1 MAVNESPDILDARD
15 VVADRQRPL
24 GRLDRPRRDGFQVIF
39 TRDALD
45 VVVRHGNSRRDVE
58 VGGVLAGEACADAH
72 GVYLLIDLAVVAD
85 TSDQSDSHFTFTGHT
100 WSDIHDKLNAARPDA
115 RIVGW
120 FHTHPGHGVFLSGM
134 DLFIQRGFF
143 DAPHM
148 VALVFDPRSGEIG
161 TFVWRDGQ
169 PTREP
174 TLVELEPWNPSNEI
188 ATRATASTKPA
199 APVKPTPL
207 PTSADVNKTSSDI
220 GQGDAPQTNLTRRR
234 RGKRRAVRVPAPAY
248 VKPPGADHAGPV
260 VRTLN
265 QLGDEISHLSWRQR
279 IALGSLVF
287 IGVLLVMLML
297 WPAPD
302 APPKPDTEAWTNPN

>member
-1 MAVNESPDILDARD
+1 VAVNETPDILDARD
-15 VVADRQRPL
+15 VVADRERRL
-24 GRLDRPRRDGFQVIF
+24 GRLDRPRRDGFQVVF
-39 TRDALD
+39 TREALD

-58 VGGVLAGEACADAH
+58 VGGVLAGEVFSDTH

-100 WSDIHDKLNAARPDA
+100 WSDIHDKLHAARPDA

-169 PTREP
+169 PTREQ
-174 TLVELEPWNPSNEI
+174 TLIELESPVASINTETTPHAVVST
-188 ATRATASTKPA
+188 ATPNASPDDHRKSGLLANDDETSHRPA
-199 APVKPTPL
+199 
-207 PTSADVNKTSSDI
+207 
-220 GQGDAPQTNLTRRR
+220 RR
-234 RGKRRAVRVPAPAY
+234 RGKRRPARVPAPAY
-248 VKPPGADHAGPV
+248 AKPPGVDHAGPV
-260 VRTLN
+260 ARTMN
-265 QLGDEISHLSWRQR
+265 QLGDEISQLNWRQKV
-279 IALGSLVF
+279 ALGTLVF

-302 APPKPDTEAWTNPN
+302 LTPPKPDSEAWTNPN